1 MHEYSLYAEVPPE
14 QRYQFLQ
21 QLTGVTCMRPVYAQ
35 EVHLVFKAQTPLA
48 LRADFPG
55 GNASNDKQQ
64 ETQRL
69 MRVLNSGIYYMQ
81 VVGKSQPRK
90 NLHSNGETNGDVHM
104 TNGNHSSTSK
114 ASRIEWFVE
123 FKDTPEAGKQALSSR
138 YIART
143 KIEEGD
149 VMNFMAQFGYDFVA
163 RYAVD
168 GHKFYDQETTLFV
181 HRALKVPEP
190 QTYEETLNCSFLDT
204 PDLMEPL
211 DGHGG
216 YILQASIDASDANNQ
231 EMKDLAT
238 KELLAMKETLKT
250 AVDLTPGDRLA
261 LDVKIPIS
269 AGRLA

>member
-1 MHEYSLYAEVPPE
+1 MHEYSLYAEVPPK

-55 GNASNDKQQ
+55 GNASNDRQQ

-69 MRVLNSGIYYMQ
+69 MRVLNSGIYFMQ
-81 VVGKSQPRK
+81 VVGEVQPRK
-90 NLHSNGETNGDVHM
+90 KLHTNGETNGDVHM
-104 TNGNHSSTSK
+104 NNGNHSSTSK

-138 YIART
+138 YTART

-149 VMNFMAQFGYDFVA
+149 VMNFMARFGYDFVA
-163 RYAVD
+163 RYVVD

-181 HRALKVPEP
+181 HRVLKVPEP
-190 QTYEETLNCSFLDT
+190 QTFEETLNCSFLDT

-216 YILQASIDASDANNQ
+216 YILQASIDASDGNNQ
-231 EMKDLAT
+231 EVKDLAT

-261 LDVKIPIS
+261 LDVKIPVS
-269 AGRLA
+269 AGRPA